1 MEERAINSIE
11 QFVHERS
18 RLCFPGRKRFFFKS
32 RLEERLVQLNLPDL
46 AAYLN
51 VLATAAGEEAEL
63 MDLLTTN
70 ETFFFRNPNQFR
82 FLMETIIPSLEE
94 KKGREVIRSW
104 GKKES
109 LSQAPIMKLRIL
121 CAGCSTGEE
130 PYSVAMALLEAL
142 RYPRAWDIEI
152 MAGDLSERCIKIAV
166 AGYYEDERLKG
177 LPAEY
182 LQKYLERTA
191 GGAVIN
197 DEVKRLVRFCPLN
210 LSRIIDGECFPGV
223 EVGSGGFDLI
233 FCRNVMIYFSA
244 ETQQQLVDVLYHSLA
259 PGGYLFT
266 GDAEALHIYDH
277 DFQPIHDTGCLIYKK
292 MEML

>member
-11 QFVHERS
+11 QYVHERS
-18 RLCFPGRKRFFFKS
+18 RLCFPGRKRHFFKS

-46 AAYLN
+46 DAYLD

-63 MDLLTTN
+63 LDLLTTN

-82 FLMETIIPSLEE
+82 FLMETIIPSMEE

-104 GKKES
+104 GKKKLIPKAS
-109 LSQAPIMKLRIL
+109 IMKLRIL

-152 MAGDLSERCIKIAV
+152 MAGDLSERCIKTAV
-166 AGYYEDERLKG
+166 AGYYEDERLRG
-177 LPAEY
+177 LPADY

-210 LSRIIDGECFPGV
+210 LSRIIDGEGFPGV

-244 ETQQQLVDVLYHSLA
+244 ETQQQLVDALYHSLA

-277 DFQPIHDTGCLIYKK
+277 DFQSVHDAGCLIYKK